1 MVKVIHI
8 PSSGIHLNL
17 KRVVRSTIAADTL
30 PSADGSDVSIY
41 INKSS
46 ELSLEHGKRLE
57 VIAYTD
63 NQSLY
68 DAAYSKKKIPE
79 KRLLVDI
86 AAIREMVERN
96 ELNISW
102 IKKEEQVGDILT
114 KSGASFKIL

>member
-68 DAAYSKKKIPE
+68 DAAYSKKKYQKNVCWLTLLQSE
-79 KRLLVDI
+79 KWSK
-86 AAIREMVERN
+86 EM
-96 ELNISW
+96 S
-102 IKKEEQVGDILT
+102 
-114 KSGASFKIL
+114 